1 MATIVPSTT
10 KPHSRRT
17 SCAGAGCVWAAART
31 SCRGCTCWHGCPP
44 LIDSIAEAGLE
55 RRRCQLPAPWRRWF
69 IWACARGRRHGGRLH
84 GRGVPV
90 PVPRVVGVDARA
102 GLVQGGVEQL
112 LAAELEQ
119 RRLQDVL

>member
-17 SCAGAGCVWAAART
+17 SCAGAGGVGAAART
-31 SCRGCTCWHGCPP
+31 ELPRVYVLARLSSIDRLDRRGRARA
-44 LIDSIAEAGLE
+44 SAG
-55 RRRCQLPAPWRRWF
+55 QLPAPWRRWF

-90 PVPRVVGVDARA
+90 PVPRVVGVDVRA
-102 GLVQGGVEQL
+102 GLIQGG
-112 LAAELEQ
+112 
-119 RRLQDVL
+119 